1 MTSKNKLSI
10 ILLLW
15 DSSAPARFQARV
27 RRGMHVLK
35 TIGKSVREYRL
46 PSFLAP
52 AFIVV
57 EVVMETVIPMIMSQ
71 LIDEFENGM
80 NPVLKFGAIL
90 LAMAVASLV
99 SGMLA
104 ARYAARAATGLSANL
119 RKDMFYSIQDFS
131 FREIDG
137 FSVSSLVTRMT
148 TDVTNVQN
156 AYQMIVRG
164 AIRTPLMLI
173 FAFAMAFSLNWKIA
187 LCYLAAVPIVGAAL
201 FLIVFKVMPYF
212 RKSFRRYDAM
222 NASIQENVRAIRVVK
237 SFVTEEYEKEKF
249 AKHVE
254 EVKDNFVRAEKIL
267 ALNSPVM
274 MFSIYAIIMII
285 AAFGSQMII
294 NSQGTELTTGELT
307 ALIGYAGQIL
317 GSMMMLS
324 MIMVMIS
331 MSIES
336 AKRITEVLD
345 TKTSIVSPEDG
356 VKEVKNGEIVFKNV
370 SFRYSEKAE
379 RNALEN
385 IDVTIRSGE
394 TVGIIGGTG
403 SSKSTLIQLIP
414 RLYDVTEGELTVG
427 GVNVK
432 DYDLV
437 SLRDAVSLVLQKNV
451 LFEGTIAENIR
462 WGNKNASDEEVKR
475 VCELAHAAEFINE
488 LPDGYETH
496 IEQGGSNVSGGQKQ
510 RLCIAR
516 ALLKKPKILILDDST
531 SAVDTKTDALIR
543 KAMSEEIPD
552 TTKIIIAQRIVSVED
567 ADKIIVMDG
576 GRISD
581 MGTHEELLKR
591 SAIYREVY
599 ESQTKGKEETDDE

>member
-1 MTSKNKLSI
+1 
-10 ILLLW
+10 
-15 DSSAPARFQARV
+15 
-27 RRGMHVLK
+27 MHVLK
-35 TIGKSVREYRL
+35 TIGKSVREYKT
-46 PSFLAP
+46 PSVLAP
-52 AFIVV
+52 IFIVV
-57 EVVMETVIPMIMSQ
+57 EVVMETVIPMIMSK
-71 LIDEFENGM
+71 LIDEFANGM
-80 NPVLKFGAIL
+80 NPVLKYGAIL

-119 RKDMFYSIQDFS
+119 RKDMFYSVQDFS

-156 AYQMIVRG
+156 AYQMIIRG

-187 LCYLAAVPIVGAAL
+187 LCYLAAVPLVGAAL

-212 RKSFRRYDAM
+212 RRSFRRYDAM

-294 NSQGTELTTGELT
+294 NSQATELTTGELT

-345 TKTSIVSPEDG
+345 TETTIVSPEDG

-385 IDVTIRSGE
+385 IDLTIRSGE

-432 DYDLV
+432 EYDLV

-462 WGNKNASDEEVKR
+462 WVNKNASDEEVKR

-531 SAVDTKTDALIR
+531 SAVDTKTYALNR
-543 KAMSEEIPD
+543 KAMREEIPD

-581 MGTHEELLKR
+581 MGTHEELLQR
-591 SAIYREVY
+591 CEIYREVY
-599 ESQTKGKEETDDE
+599 ESQTKGKEESDDE